1 MLVMTQANKDKIH
14 NLEENIRFVERQF
27 NYTFKNKSLIKQA
40 FYNGVQHTQYKGK
53 HYGINNQ
60 GLEYIGDRVLY
71 VAIAMNTLSMSPHKL
86 SSDGFYIGPTC
97 AEFHK
102 KGISQTKNSHLCVMM
117 NSKYLKFLKKLVI
130 APKIPDSNES
140 KMWADLYESIFG
152 AIALDC
158 NFDMNTILRSYLA
171 SKTIVQHKGMLN
183 YIESKKES
191 DRKAKFRNLI

>member
-1 MLVMTQANKDKIH
+1 MTQATLDKLH

-40 FYNGVQHTQYKGK
+40 FYNGSQHTNYKGK
-53 HYGINNQ
+53 PYNINNQ

-71 VAIAMNTLSMSPHKL
+71 VAIAMDTLSMSPHNL
-86 SSDGFYIGPTC
+86 SSDGFYIGPSCT
-97 AEFHK
+97 ELHK
-102 KGISQTKNSHLCVMM
+102 KCVSHTKNSSLCALM
-117 NSKYLKFLKKLVI
+117 NSKYLKFLKNLVI
-130 APKIPDSNES
+130 SPKTPASNES

-171 SKTIVQHKGMLN
+171 SKTIIQYNGMLN
-183 YIESKKES
+183 YIESKKEF
-191 DRKAKFRNLI
+191 DLKAKLRKLI

>member
-1 MLVMTQANKDKIH
+1 MFVMTQANKAKIH
-14 NLEENIRFVERQF
+14 NLEENIKFVERQF
-27 NYTFKNKSLIKQA
+27 NYTFKNKSLVKQA
-40 FYNGVQHTQYKGK
+40 FYNGIQHTQYKGK
-53 HYGINNQ
+53 QYGINNQ

-102 KGISQTKNSHLCVMM
+102 KGISQTKNSQLCGMM

-140 KMWADLYESIFG
+140 KMWADLYESILG

-158 NFDMNTILRSYLA
+158 SFDMNTILKSYLA
-171 SKTIVQHKGMLN
+171 SKTIIQHKGLLN

-191 DRKAKFRNLI
+191 DQKAKFRELI